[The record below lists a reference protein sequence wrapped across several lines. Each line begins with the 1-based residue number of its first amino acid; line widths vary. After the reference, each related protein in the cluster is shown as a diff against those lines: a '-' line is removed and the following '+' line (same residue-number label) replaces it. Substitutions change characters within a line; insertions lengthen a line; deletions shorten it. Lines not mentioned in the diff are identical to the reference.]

1 MMEIN
6 KKLFIFI
13 ILLYIS
19 HNMATTIIAD
29 NITHQPCML
38 IKSTGGGNKMIDG
51 GFIYGQQRKVVEVIH
66 WQCERRGVCKARVHT
81 KGMQIINRT
90 TGSYLSRGKNRYE
103 DEGE

>member
-1 MMEIN
+1 
-6 KKLFIFI
+6 
-13 ILLYIS
+13 
-19 HNMATTIIAD
+19 MATTIMAD

-51 GFIYGQQRKVVEVIH
+51 GFIYGQQRKVGEVIH

-103 DEGE
+103 EEGE